1 MKYNFSFLQVS
12 NWLLVCKRNT
22 DQILEHY
29 RLKNYN
35 KAKAIEKL
43 EAEKKKILILKD
55 IINKQAKLAGI
66 EPEFIKN
73 LPQIKKEYGVE
84 D

>member
-12 NWLLVCKRNT
+12 NWILICKKNT
-22 DQILEHY
+22 EEILNQY

-35 KAKAIEKL
+35 KAMAIEKL
-43 EAEKKKILILKD
+43 EAEKKKILALKD

-73 LPQIKKEYGVE
+73 LAQIKKEYGIE
-84 D
+84 

>member
-12 NWLLVCKRNT
+12 NWILICKKNT
-22 DQILEHY
+22 EEILNQY

-43 EAEKKKILILKD
+43 EAEKKKIVILKD

-73 LPQIKKEYGVE
+73 LAQIKKEYGIE
-84 D
+84 